1 MEEMDGKTIGAQ
13 QDAAIAVRTEV
24 PTTPS
29 TQSLIVPTFDKH
41 FFFLFAL
48 SCSVISLQMPWK
60 MCKPPKVGRGGDNG
74 GTDAAPDMNEV
85 WLVIADRTDY
95 AV

>member
-29 TQSLIVPTFDKH
+29 IVPIFDKL
-41 FFFLFAL
+41 FFFSFAF

-60 MCKPPKVGRGGDNG
+60 MCKPPNVGRGGNNR
-74 GTDAAPDMNEV
+74 GTGAAPGMNEV